1 MQSSEKLPR
10 SMAKLAV
17 KCLDRLEDVTGT
29 RFYRIIGRI
38 VSYDGESGLLKIA
51 SIYDGSSCNVHL
63 LFEREDTKWTKLP
76 TVEEGSVV
84 RIQAVLFVIGAK
96 CALKCEAIDVISLPR
111 HLLESEEIILS
122 YSSLQ

>member
-1 MQSSEKLPR
+1 
-10 SMAKLAV
+10 MAKLAV
-17 KCLDRLEDVTGT
+17 KCLDRLEDVSGT

-63 LFEREDTKWTKLP
+63 SFESEDTKWTKLP

-84 RIQAVLFVIGAK
+84 RIQAVSFVIGAK
-96 CALKCEAIDVISLPR
+96 CALKCEAIDAISLPR